1 MSISDADGEQK
12 GSWRR
17 LYALVLGELALLII
31 IFYAFTRA
39 FQ

>member
-1 MSISDADGEQK
+1 MIR
-12 GSWRR
+12 WRR

-31 IFYAFTRA
+31 IFYAFTRT